1 MTLQD
6 DLSRLRHIRDASD
19 EALQFIAY
27 QTKDDLKNN
36 RMLALSLVKELE
48 IIGEAAN
55 NISQECQSRYP
66 GIPWGD
72 IIGMR
77 NRLVHAYFGID
88 YDIVWQT
95 VTENLPSLLSQI
107 QIIIAQ
113 ELNRIDDNNIDV

>member
-6 DLSRLRHIRDASD
+6 NLTRLQHIRDASN
-19 EALQFIAY
+19 EALQFIAN
-27 QTKDDLKNN
+27 QTKDDLENN

-55 NISQECQSRYP
+55 NISTECQSRYP
-66 GIPWGD
+66 NIPWSD
-72 IIGMR
+72 MIGMR

-95 VTENLPSLLSQI
+95 VTENLPYLLRQI
-107 QIIIAQ
+107 ETVIAQ
-113 ELNRIDDNNIDV
+113 ERD